1 MKTMFDYQT
10 SVEFLVQAQVDRT
23 WVSSS
28 QTSDSATQARNWR
41 QGSSV
46 RLPTP
51 GWDCMAML
59 QERRAEALECR
70 FALEQQHLAGRDRV
84 LAKITHS
91 DDCAIFL
98 RTQSPLMRT
107 TYELTIASGLRAYGV
122 AAFACSQSMASC
134 FPSIFLS
141 RSYSQCRT
149 CCIAG
154 ADHSTTPAHSS
165 GR

>member
-1 MKTMFDYQT
+1 MFS
-10 SVEFLVQAQVDRT
+10 SVRPAARAIRSSLVRFGNDLCWFTRAA
-23 WVSSS
+23 SGHCAS
-28 QTSDSATQARNWR
+28 TQARNWR

-70 FALEQQHLAGRDRV
+70 FALEQQHLADRDRV

-98 RTQSPLMRT
+98 
-107 TYELTIASGLRAYGV
+107 
-122 AAFACSQSMASC
+122 
-134 FPSIFLS
+134 
-141 RSYSQCRT
+141 
-149 CCIAG
+149 
-154 ADHSTTPAHSS
+154 
-165 GR
+165 